1 MSGEDGGDQGGTGGT
16 GGADGGGDHGAG
28 AQGAGGGDAPALYRP
43 DGLADSFF
51 GDTDQG
57 TIDNLAKA
65 VNDRRAADEKLGKV
79 PDKPDG
85 YTLPE
90 KLPDGFS
97 PQVAQLLAQLPGD
110 PVYAAIQKVFHKVQM
125 REPVFQEVVP
135 AIFQELVEG
144 ELMEEMID
152 PVAERKLMVPDALQ
166 NASAKEQGEAVD
178 TLLNDN
184 RGWLQS
190 LGGDGDKALDADA
203 VKALENGLLDTAA
216 GNRAIAGLRSLIP
229 ASTNPVTGGQG
240 GGGGVTKEHLK
251 KRAADPRNKTDPA
264 FSAETDRLYQ
274 EFHGD

>member
-1 MSGEDGGDQGGTGGT
+1 MSGEDGGDQGGTGG
-16 GGADGGGDHGAG
+16 ADGGGDHGGG
-28 AQGAGGGDAPALYRP
+28 APQPYRP
-43 DGLADSFF
+43 EGLADSFF

-85 YTLPE
+85 YTLPDT
-90 KLPDGFS
+90 LPDGYS
-97 PQVAQLLAQLPGD
+97 PQVTQLLGELDND
-110 PVYAAIQKVFHKVQM
+110 PVYAAIRDVFHKAGVRQPQF
-125 REPVFQEVVP
+125 EAIVP
-135 AIFQELVEG
+135 AIFQQLIEG

-190 LGGDGDKALDADA
+190 LGGDNDNALDADA

-216 GNRAIAGLRSLIP
+216 GNRAIAHLRSLIP
-229 ASTNPVTGGQG
+229 ASTNPATGGQG
-240 GGGGVTKEHLK
+240 GGGGLSVAELE
-251 KRAADPRNKTDPA
+251 KRLHDERYTTDSK
-264 FSAETDRLYQ
+264 FRQETDRLYR
-274 EFHGD
+274 EHYGD